1 MCGII
6 GATGPIPVAEILIE
20 GLERLEYR
28 GYDSAGVA
36 LVVEGGIWRTRA
48 AVSTV
53 SMKSLADAIVS
64 APNVLD
70 AGIGHTRWATHGAPN
85 ERNAHPHTDCTGKV
99 AIVHNGIIENH
110 AMLSARLIEDG
121 HHLASD
127 TDSEVIAHLVEENL
141 RDGKSLTQAVLNTLK
156 VIEGTYAIAAIRS
169 DEPGTVVAARN
180 VSPLIVGVSEG
191 ASYVA
196 SDIPAILGRAEKY
209 FSVADGQV
217 VTLKGENLQVDV
229 VGDAPSELTPLEV
242 SWDLDMAQKGG
253 YESFMLKEIDEEPRA
268 IADTLKMRGIEA
280 IEMFDELNLDPAI
293 LRQIDKIFL
302 VACGTS
308 FHAAMVAKYAF
319 EHWCKI
325 PVELDIASEFR
336 YRDPVVDGKTLV
348 IGVSQSGETIDTLQ
362 ALREARRLGSH
373 AIAVANVVD
382 SSMTREADGVLYTR
396 AGPEIGVAATKTFVA
411 QVAIL
416 EAFALSLAE
425 LRNTLYKSE
434 TESLMNELLTIPLK
448 VERAIARAS
457 EYRSVAKEI
466 GDCKDFFFLGRHV
479 GYPTALEGAL
489 KLKEISYLHAEGFAA
504 GELKHG
510 PIALI
515 DSSSVVIGVATRGR
529 LWSKVLS
536 NLEEVRARGA
546 RVVVIA
552 NEDDDQ
558 TALFGDYVFK
568 VPSTHE
574 LFAPLI
580 DIIPLQFLAY
590 DLAKQH
596 GNDVDRPRNLAKTV
610 TVE

>member
-6 GATGPIPVAEILIE
+6 GATGPIPVAKILIE

-53 SMKSLADAIVS
+53 SMKSLADAVVN
-64 APNVLD
+64 APKVLD
-70 AGIGHTRWATHGAPN
+70 AGVGHTRWATHGAPN
-85 ERNAHPHTDCTGKV
+85 ERNAHPHSDCTGKV

-110 AMLSARLIEDG
+110 AILSSRLIEDG
-121 HHLASD
+121 HNLASD

-141 RDGKSLTQAVLNTLK
+141 RDGSSLTQAVLNTLK
-156 VIEGTYAIAAIRS
+156 VIEGTYAIAAVRS

-229 VGDAPSELTPLEV
+229 VGEAPGELMPLEV

-268 IADTLKMRGIEA
+268 IADTLRMRGIEA
-280 IEMFDELNLDPAI
+280 IEMFDELNLDPAV

-434 TESLMNELLTIPLK
+434 TELLMNELLTIPLK

-466 GDCKDFFFLGRHV
+466 GDSKDFFFLGRHV

-546 RVVVIA
+546 RVVVVA
-552 NEDDDQ
+552 NEDDTQ
-558 TALFGDYVFK
+558 TAHFGDYVFK

-590 DLAKQH
+590 DLALQH